1 MRQSH
6 DSADLLQE
14 ESLVK
19 GKLLN
24 KRSINEMHQEM
35 ISEDDGCTRKIL
47 MLEQQLN
54 ARIFK
59 YIYDL

>member
-1 MRQSH
+1 
-6 DSADLLQE
+6 
-14 ESLVK
+14 
-19 GKLLN
+19 
-24 KRSINEMHQEM
+24 MHQEM

>member
-14 ESLVK
+14 ESFVK

-24 KRSINEMHQEM
+24 KRSINEMNQEM

-47 MLEQQLN
+47 MLEQQLS
-54 ARIFK
+54 ACIFK

>member
-1 MRQSH
+1 
-6 DSADLLQE
+6 
-14 ESLVK
+14 
-19 GKLLN
+19 
-24 KRSINEMHQEM
+24 MHQEM
-35 ISEDDGCTRKIL
+35 ISEDDGCTRKIS

>member
-14 ESLVK
+14 ESFVK

-24 KRSINEMHQEM
+24 KRSINEINQEM
-35 ISEDDGCTRKIL
+35 ISEDDGCYPKDLDVGATTKSISK
-47 MLEQQLN
+47 
-54 ARIFK
+54 F
-59 YIYDL
+59 IY